1 MNCTSGGVKRFAE
14 ILPKLKSIKINQS
27 IFFNQ
32 NVYQFL
38 LQTEPAGNYM
48 LKVNNRNTRARC
60 EICSKLIIKTPAWDS
75 GTGLRPATFLKKRFL
90 HRCFPVNFVKFL
102 RTLFLQNTF
111 RRLHLFT
118 QCSGVFIVDFFYLGF
133 LPRTITNI
141 HDSQDSI
148 GRRRLSL
155 TNKATRL

>member
-60 EICSKLIIKTPAWDS
+60 EICSKLIIKTPA
-75 GTGLRPATFLKKRFL
+75 
-90 HRCFPVNFVKFL
+90 
-102 RTLFLQNTF
+102 
-111 RRLHLFT
+111 
-118 QCSGVFIVDFFYLGF
+118 
-133 LPRTITNI
+133 
-141 HDSQDSI
+141 
-148 GRRRLSL
+148 
-155 TNKATRL
+155 